1 MKLMGMCSMR
11 GWKGVQC
18 RKLFVFAT
26 ILFAASIVYFYISE
40 KREIVEFTEG
50 PVTDFS
56 MKTTTEVV
64 NDNMLEEGY
73 YAYER
78 AAQESG
84 GVRVIRFNKTAN
96 DVIVFVHIQKTA
108 GTTFE
113 KFLVRYQQNLPCKCQ
128 AHKKRCN
135 CGRNASNETWLFSRY
150 STGWVCGLHADF
162 TELVVNSCVQ
172 RVLDKQ
178 AGHKKKRNYFYT
190 TFLRNPTD
198 RFISEFRHVQRGATW
213 ISSKHVCN
221 GRPASVN
228 DLPTCFDPRIG
239 WEGVSV
245 EEFISCPYN
254 LAFNRQTRMLS
265 NLSLVGCYE
274 HLRRPSYEQDKI
286 MMESAKENLRNMAFF
301 GIKERMDDSQYFF
314 EATFDMKFSR
324 KMSVWGKSKSNDTVL
339 TASQLA
345 YIRNVNKL
353 DWELYEYA
361 LQLFNERLSQL
372 HRKKRRLR

>member
-1 MKLMGMCSMR
+1 MGMCFLR
-11 GWKGVQC
+11 GWKGVLG

-26 ILFAASIVYFYISE
+26 ILFAASIVYFYIDIPLKLNTGVTE
-40 KREIVEFTEG
+40 EG
-50 PVTDFS
+50 PTYNDIYTYDE
-56 MKTTTEVV
+56 TTTIE
-64 NDNMLEEGY
+64 NKPLQRFDKP
-73 YAYER
+73 
-78 AAQESG
+78 
-84 GVRVIRFNKTAN
+84 FNKSSN

-113 KFLVRYQQNLPCKCQ
+113 KFLVRYQQSLPCKCQ

-162 TELVVNSCVQ
+162 TELVVNSCVE

-213 ISSKHVCN
+213 ISSKHVCD

-239 WEGVSV
+239 WEGVSL

-274 HLRRPSYEQDKI
+274 HLRKPSYEQDKI
-286 MMESAKENLRNMAFF
+286 MMDSAKMNLRNMAFF
-301 GIKERMDDSQYFF
+301 GIKERMDDSQFYF
-314 EATFDMKFSR
+314 ENTFDMKFSR

-339 TASQLA
+339 TESQLA
-345 YIRNVNKL
+345 YIQNVNKL

-361 LQLFNERLSQL
+361 VKLFDERVSL
-372 HRKKRRLR
+372 LRQKQRMRG

>member
-1 MKLMGMCSMR
+1 MKKIGMCSIR
-11 GWKGVQC
+11 GWKGVLG
-18 RKLFVFAT
+18 KNLFVFVA
-26 ILFAASIVYFYISE
+26 ILFAASIVYFYIDFPLKVNMRTLE
-40 KREIVEFTEG
+40 DGFHDDDFYNYEDIVQREDTA
-50 PVTDFS
+50 
-56 MKTTTEVV
+56 
-64 NDNMLEEGY
+64 L
-73 YAYER
+73 
-78 AAQESG
+78 
-84 GVRVIRFNKTAN
+84 RFNKTSN

-135 CGRNASNETWLFSRY
+135 CGRRSSNETWLFSRY

-172 RVLDKQ
+172 KVLDKQ

-221 GRPASVN
+221 GKPASVN

-239 WEGVSV
+239 WEGVSL

-274 HLRRPSYEQDKI
+274 HMRKPSYEQDKI
-286 MMESAKENLRNMAFF
+286 MIESAKENLRKMSFF
-301 GIKERMDDSQYFF
+301 GIKEQMDDSQFYF
-314 EATFDMKFSR
+314 ENTFDMQFTR

-339 TASQLA
+339 SESQLA

-361 LQLFNERLSQL
+361 VQLFDERVSQL
-372 HRKKRRLR
+372 RRKRRIRR

>member
-1 MKLMGMCSMR
+1 MKKMGMCSLR
-11 GWKGVQC
+11 GWKGVLG

-26 ILFAASIVYFYISE
+26 ILFVASIVYFYIDFPLKISNRILE
-40 KREIVEFTEG
+40 NGYHQHEDDVYNYEEIIQ
-50 PVTDFS
+50 
-56 MKTTTEVV
+56 K
-64 NDNMLEEGY
+64 EEGQ
-73 YAYER
+73 AI
-78 AAQESG
+78 S
-84 GVRVIRFNKTAN
+84 FNKSSN

-113 KFLVRYQQNLPCKCQ
+113 KFLVRYQQSLPCKCQ

-178 AGHKKKRNYFYT
+178 AGHKKRRNYFYT

-213 ISSKHVCN
+213 ISSKHVCD
-221 GRPASVN
+221 GKPASIN

-239 WEGVSV
+239 WEGVSL

-274 HLRRPSYEQDKI
+274 HLRKPSYEQDKI
-286 MMESAKENLRNMAFF
+286 MMESAKQNLRQVFYS
-301 GIKERMDDSQYFF
+301 DYYTQ
-314 EATFDMKFSR
+314 
-324 KMSVWGKSKSNDTVL
+324 V
-339 TASQLA
+339 
-345 YIRNVNKL
+345 
-353 DWELYEYA
+353 
-361 LQLFNERLSQL
+361 
-372 HRKKRRLR
+372 KKR

>member
-1 MKLMGMCSMR
+1 MKKIGMCSLR
-11 GWKGVQC
+11 GWKGVLG

-26 ILFAASIVYFYISE
+26 ILFAASIVYFYIDFPLRVTNRVLNNGIGEDDFYNYEDTSQKENE
-40 KREIVEFTEG
+40 KAI
-50 PVTDFS
+50 S
-56 MKTTTEVV
+56 
-64 NDNMLEEGY
+64 
-73 YAYER
+73 
-78 AAQESG
+78 
-84 GVRVIRFNKTAN
+84 FNKSSN

-113 KFLVRYQQNLPCKCQ
+113 KFLVRYQQSLPCKCQ

-178 AGHKKKRNYFYT
+178 AGHKKRRNYFYT

-221 GRPASVN
+221 GKPASVN

-239 WEGVSV
+239 WEGVSL

-274 HLRRPSYEQDKI
+274 HLKKPSYEQDKI

-301 GIKERMDDSQYFF
+301 GIKERMDDSQFYF
-314 EATFDMKFSR
+314 ENTFGMKFSR

-339 TASQLA
+339 TDSQLA
-345 YIRNVNKL
+345 YIQNVNKL

-361 LQLFNERLSQL
+361 VQLFDERVSHL
-372 HRKKRRLR
+372 RRKRRIRR